1 LKIVG
6 GTKDKNKYDKFPR
19 ILIRR
24 TGDRLCCSLLE
35 HKALTEST
43 LYSMVLILN
52 DYNLKFFLAI
62 LNSSLYTYYIRQNIL
77 TNKQAFPQILMTDLK
92 NLPIK
97 IVTSDQQNPFIE
109 KADIMLSKN
118 KELWE
123 LKADFLNFLK
133 SELKPQK
140 ITKKL
145 ANWPDS
151 DWDQFKKELAKGK
164 IKALSLKER
173 KEWQEYFTEEKLKA
187 AEIKSV
193 IENTDREIDLMVYEL
208 YGLTQEEIK
217 IVRRV
222 R

>member
-1 LKIVG
+1 
-6 GTKDKNKYDKFPR
+6 
-19 ILIRR
+19 
-24 TGDRLCCSLLE
+24 
-35 HKALTEST
+35 
-43 LYSMVLILN
+43 
-52 DYNLKFFLAI
+52 
-62 LNSSLYTYYIRQNIL
+62 
-77 TNKQAFPQILMTDLK
+77 MTDLK

-109 KADIMLSKN
+109 KADIMLSQN
-118 KELWE
+118 EELHE
-123 LKADFLNFLK
+123 LKTDFLNFLK

-145 ANWPDS
+145 ENWPDS
-151 DWDQFKKELAKGK
+151 DWDQFKKELAKVK
-164 IKALSLKER
+164 IKDLSLKER

-187 AEIKSV
+187 TEIKSA

-222 R
+222 C